1 VSVGPSRPSVAPI
14 LSVLALCSLGCS
26 ASSSPAHTC
35 TTGFLGS
42 ESQPPKIEILVVQP
56 DDSVT
61 TAVDGGTV
69 PLVQPPQGGRVVF
82 VGARVTNMNGCGV
95 QLTGALRDE
104 TSLQVRVDMR
114 TVNLVS
120 TGNGWGA
127 TGTGVLSGSI
137 SSFANV
143 PVCPNQWSTTD
154 VDGHRYQL
162 EVDVVD
168 RAGRTAR
175 AVLEVTPYCSEP
187 ASAAYCACTCA
198 AGYSG
203 QPCPVG
209 DGG

>member
-1 VSVGPSRPSVAPI
+1 MSVGPSRPSVTPI

-35 TTGFLGS
+35 TMGFLGS

-61 TAVDGGTV
+61 TAVDGGPV

-82 VGARVTNMNGCGV
+82 VGARVTNMDGCGV

-120 TGNGWGA
+120 TGDGWGA

-162 EVDVVD
+162 EVDVLD